1 MALLLLACN
10 RGAGSTDKGDE
21 TSAYML
27 QGAWTLHHVHFPY
40 GDNDDHYLDDNA
52 TFCSIYDGD
61 SMLYEC
67 KLSRTPSG
75 LVITP
80 TEKVGVTL
88 LNTGNG
94 ELLYFEDND
103 PHPLVVS
110 DSTICVQRQGM
121 QFVYQRADDIYREWG
136 SDIRDIIIRETE
148 SNDETDTNR
157 YVLSSKERE
166 QESTIHGLIY
176 TILGIIVVLLIL
188 GQVALILGQVA
199 LANNRSKKRLQLQ
212 LQQIQEA
219 HDARPQPVK
228 QAMKA
233 VEEAFFASEDYAR
246 LHKRMADGARLN
258 EDDWTD
264 VERQLKAVYPGF
276 TSQLRGLRPLSELEY
291 QVCLLIKLR
300 IPPKDMANVL
310 SRDVSTISTVRSRLY
325 QKVFGQKGSSKEW
338 DDFIL
343 SIDA

>member
-10 RGAGSTDKGDE
+10 RGAESTDKGDE
-21 TSAYML
+21 TSAFML

-40 GDNDDHYLDDNA
+40 GDNDDHYLDNNA

-110 DSTICVQRQGM
+110 DSTISVQRQGM

-166 QESTIHGLIY
+166 QESAIHGLIY

-212 LQQIQEA
+212 LRQIQEL
-219 HDARPQPVK
+219 HDARPQPVR

-258 EDDWTD
+258 EEDWAD
-264 VERQLKAVYPGF
+264 VERLLKGVYPGF
-276 TSQLRGLRPLSELEY
+276 ASQLRGLRPMSELEY

-325 QKVFGQKGSSKEW
+325 HKVFGQKGSSKEW